1 MSIVDNIVRAVP
13 LLTEQVRMLSGAS
26 RGELEGM
33 VRDYDNVR
41 VLREAVREIQEHL
54 EGQTEESEE

>member
-1 MSIVDNIVRAVP
+1 VIGRVVP
-13 LLTEQVRMLSGAS
+13 LLTEQVRMLSGAP
-26 RGELEGM
+26 RAELEVM
-33 VRDYDNVR
+33 VRGYDNQR